1 MEARKVPKS
10 RPGRNF
16 PRYKKE
22 TIEKLPEIIAALQ
35 SDEHVSTKERDLHV
49 SNATIYRV
57 RRDLKAGVFDY
68 LLKKDA
74 VEDTE
79 NPGRGGPC
87 PDRWDDLQKL
97 SYHAE
102 KDLGTEAEA
111 SVVV

>member
-35 SDEHVSTKERDLHV
+35 SGEQVSTIERDHRV

-68 LLKKDA
+68 LLKKNT
-74 VEDTE
+74 VTDT
-79 NPGRGGPC
+79 NNSGPC
-87 PDRWDDLQKL
+87 LDSPEQTCLTR
-97 SYHAE
+97 
-102 KDLGTEAEA
+102 
-111 SVVV
+111 